1 MVRPLEFR
9 DGRLLV
15 LDQQRLPEQTH
26 YIECS
31 GWQEVARCIRELKVR
46 GAPAIGIAAAFGL
59 ALEAQHSS
67 ASGYQELCRA
77 LEPAFQGL
85 QGARPTAVNL
95 PWALARMRRR
105 LQASEGQPVQAV
117 KEALLQEAQAIWQED
132 LQANQAIGRW
142 GAAFIRDGDVVLTHC
157 NAGALATGGWGTAIA
172 PILVAH
178 QEGRRIHVLVDETR
192 PVLQGSRLTAWE
204 LQEAGIPYSIITD
217 NAAGALMRLGEV
229 DLVMVGTDRVAAN
242 GDVANKI
249 GTYTVA
255 VLAKEHQVPFYVAA
269 PTSSID
275 LSTPTGEHIPI
286 EERDPEEVLC
296 FRGRRVAPPGA
307 RARNL
312 AFDITPARY
321 ITALITELGAL
332 RPRDI
337 RKLRLGRKALEGLR
351 LR

>member
-1 MVRPLEFR
+1 
-9 DGRLLV
+9 
-15 LDQQRLPEQTH
+15 
-26 YIECS
+26 
-31 GWQEVARCIRELKVR
+31 
-46 GAPAIGIAAAFGL
+46 
-59 ALEAQHSS
+59 
-67 ASGYQELCRA
+67 
-77 LEPAFQGL
+77 
-85 QGARPTAVNL
+85 
-95 PWALARMRRR
+95 MRRR